1 MKTSLKSI
9 FAVAVGL
16 ILVLSILTATGFT
29 AQASM
34 FNSKVLK
41 DHLTE
46 QPLAEPAKVN
56 SEILSKV
63 SLPFIENLGQ
73 TDNKVKFYANTF
85 AGTVFVTN
93 EGLTYSIPDPSNE
106 GSSAK
111 ETRTYSVIQ
120 EDFAG
125 KELKISGVQKSSAGV
140 SYFIGNSKKDWYT
153 DIPTY
158 DTLSLGT
165 LYPGINLDLKAHGRN
180 VEKVFTVS
188 PSGDVKDIKVGV
200 SGVQKLKVD
209 DGKLLL
215 YTEKGTISMTKPL
228 AYQEIQGIKK
238 TVDVSYTVSGR
249 SYGFELGS
257 YDTSL
262 PVVIDPIIQSTYLG
276 GSDYDEGF
284 GIALDSLGNVY
295 VTGFTGSTDF
305 PGTAGGAQ
313 AAYAGAF
320 VSKLT
325 PDLKTITQS
334 TYLGGSDIDLGFG
347 IALDSLGNVYVTGFT
362 TSTNFPGTT
371 GGAQAASGGLSDA
384 FVSKLTPDLKTLTQ
398 STYLGGSGSDEGHAI
413 ALDSSG
419 NVYVAGFT
427 FSTNFPG
434 TTGGAQATFGGGFTD
449 VFVSKLTPDLRGSP
463 TTTSIS
469 NEINQLLIAG
479 CIDNAGVANS
489 FTSKLSAAQKAIDAG
504 NFKTA
509 INISGA
515 FINELEAQS
524 GKHVCTAGATALTK
538 DTQSLINS
546 LPMSSVP
553 NPILG
558 WVSTSAGTGISGATV
573 SIKDPNGNTVATS
586 TSDVLGFYYF
596 AEVSML
602 NTGTTYTVQVTGLP
616 AGFTTSSPAFQT
628 FTWGGTMV
636 TLSNFVLS

>member
-16 ILVLSILTATGFT
+16 ILVLSILTPTGFT
-29 AQASM
+29 APAQASM

-106 GSSAK
+106 RSSAK
-111 ETRTYSVIQ
+111 ESRTYSVIQ

-165 LYPGINLDLKAHGRN
+165 LYPGINLDLKAHGKN

-238 TVDVSYTVSGR
+238 TVDVSYTVSDR

-276 GSDYDEGF
+276 GSDYDQGF
-284 GIALDSLGNVY
+284 GIALDS
-295 VTGFTGSTDF
+295 S
-305 PGTAGGAQ
+305 
-313 AAYAGAF
+313 
-320 VSKLT
+320 
-325 PDLKTITQS
+325 
-334 TYLGGSDIDLGFG
+334 
-347 IALDSLGNVYVTGFT
+347 GNVYVTGFT
-362 TSTNFPGTT
+362 TSTNFPKTT
-371 GGAQAASGGLSDA
+371 GGAQAASGGFADA

-398 STYLGGSGSDEGHAI
+398 STYLGGSSSDGGSAI
-413 ALDSSG
+413 ALDSLG
-419 NVYVAGFT
+419 NVYVTGFT
-427 FSTNFPG
+427 LSTNFPG
-434 TTGGAQATFGGGFTD
+434 TAGGAQATYGGGFTD

-463 TTTSIS
+463 TTTDIS

-558 WVSTSAGTGISGATV
+558 WVSTSAGTGISGATL

-616 AGFTTSSPAFQT
+616 AGFATSSPAFQT

>member
-16 ILVLSILTATGFT
+16 ILVLSILTPTGFT
-29 AQASM
+29 APAQASM

-106 GSSAK
+106 RSSAK

-165 LYPGINLDLKAHGRN
+165 LYPGINLDLKAHGKN
-180 VEKVFTVS
+180 VEKVFTIS

-200 SGVQKLKVD
+200 SGVQKLKVDD

-238 TVDVSYTVSGR
+238 TVDVSYTVSGH

-262 PVVIDPIIQSTYLG
+262 PLVIDPLIQSTYLG
-276 GSDYDEGF
+276 GSGTDEGF
-284 GIALDSLGNVY
+284 AIALDSSGNVY
-295 VTGFTGSTDF
+295 VTGFTESTNF
-305 PGTAGGAQ
+305 PGTAGG
-313 AAYAGAF
+313 
-320 VSKLT
+320 
-325 PDLKTITQS
+325 P
-334 TYLGGSDIDLGFG
+334 
-347 IALDSLGNVYVTGFT
+347 
-362 TSTNFPGTT
+362 
-371 GGAQAASGGLSDA
+371 QAASGGSADA

-398 STYLGGSGSDEGHAI
+398 STYLGGSSTDGGSGI
-413 ALDSSG
+413 ALDSLG
-419 NVYVAGFT
+419 NVYVTGGT
-427 FSTNFPG
+427 LSTNFPG
-434 TTGGAQATFGGGFTD
+434 TAGGAQAASGGGVD
-449 VFVSKLTPDLRGSP
+449 DFVSKLNPDL
-463 TTTSIS
+463 
-469 NEINQLLIAG
+469 
-479 CIDNAGVANS
+479 
-489 FTSKLSAAQKAIDAG
+489 K
-504 NFKTA
+504 
-509 INISGA
+509 
-515 FINELEAQS
+515 
-524 GKHVCTAGATALTK
+524 
-538 DTQSLINS
+538 
-546 LPMSSVP
+546 
-553 NPILG
+553 
-558 WVSTSAGTGISGATV
+558 
-573 SIKDPNGNTVATS
+573 
-586 TSDVLGFYYF
+586 
-596 AEVSML
+596 
-602 NTGTTYTVQVTGLP
+602 
-616 AGFTTSSPAFQT
+616 
-628 FTWGGTMV
+628 
-636 TLSNFVLS
+636 TLSQST

>member
-1 MKTSLKSI
+1 MKTTLKSI

-29 AQASM
+29 APAQASM

-46 QPLAEPAKVN
+46 QPLAKPAKVN

-165 LYPGINLDLKAHGRN
+165 LYPGINLDLKAHGKN
-180 VEKVFTVS
+180 VEKVFTIS
-188 PSGDVKDIKVGV
+188 PAGDAKDIKVGV

-215 YTEKGTISMTKPL
+215 YTEKGTISMPKPL

-276 GSDYDEGF
+276 GSSDDAGF
-284 GIALDSLGNVY
+284 AIALDSLGNVY
-295 VTGFTGSTDF
+295 VTGFTGSTNF
-305 PGTAGGAQ
+305 PGTTGGAQ
-313 AAYAGAF
+313 AALGGGIDAF

-325 PDLKTITQS
+325 PDLKTLTQY
-334 TYLGGSDIDLGFG
+334 TYIGGSDYDNGNA
-347 IALDSLGNVYVTGFT
+347 IALDSLGNVYVTGIT
-362 TSTNFPGTT
+362 SSTNFPGTA
-371 GGAQAASGGLSDA
+371 GGEEASSGGYADV

-398 STYLGGSGSDEGHAI
+398 STYLGGS
-413 ALDSSG
+413 
-419 NVYVAGFT
+419 
-427 FSTNFPG
+427 ST
-434 TTGGAQATFGGGFTD
+434 D
-449 VFVSKLTPDLRGSP
+449 
-463 TTTSIS
+463 
-469 NEINQLLIAG
+469 
-479 CIDNAGVANS
+479 
-489 FTSKLSAAQKAIDAG
+489 
-504 NFKTA
+504 
-509 INISGA
+509 
-515 FINELEAQS
+515 
-524 GKHVCTAGATALTK
+524 
-538 DTQSLINS
+538 
-546 LPMSSVP
+546 
-553 NPILG
+553 
-558 WVSTSAGTGISGATV
+558 
-573 SIKDPNGNTVATS
+573 
-586 TSDVLGFYYF
+586 
-596 AEVSML
+596 
-602 NTGTTYTVQVTGLP
+602 
-616 AGFTTSSPAFQT
+616 
-628 FTWGGTMV
+628 
-636 TLSNFVLS
+636 

>member
-16 ILVLSILTATGFT
+16 ILVLSILTPTGFT
-29 AQASM
+29 APAQASM

-106 GSSAK
+106 RSSAK
-111 ETRTYSVIQ
+111 ESRTYSVIQ

-165 LYPGINLDLKAHGRN
+165 LYPGINLDLKAHGKN
-180 VEKVFTVS
+180 VEKVFTIS

-200 SGVQKLKVD
+200 SGVQKLKVDD

-238 TVDVSYTVSGR
+238 TVDVSYTVSDR

-262 PVVIDPIIQSTYLG
+262 PVVIDPLLQSTYLG
-276 GSDYDEGF
+276 GSGSDEGF

-295 VTGFTGSTDF
+295 V
-305 PGTAGGAQ
+305 AG
-313 AAYAGAF
+313 
-320 VSKLT
+320 
-325 PDLKTITQS
+325 
-334 TYLGGSDIDLGFG
+334 
-347 IALDSLGNVYVTGFT
+347 VTN
-362 TSTNFPGTT
+362 SINFPGTT
-371 GGAQAASGGLSDA
+371 GGAQTTFGGNLDA
-384 FVSKLTPDLKTLTQ
+384 FVSKL
-398 STYLGGSGSDEGHAI
+398 S
-413 ALDSSG
+413 
-419 NVYVAGFT
+419 
-427 FSTNFPG
+427 
-434 TTGGAQATFGGGFTD
+434 
-449 VFVSKLTPDLRGSP
+449 PDLRS
-463 TTTSIS
+463 
-469 NEINQLLIAG
+469 EERR
-479 CIDNAGVANS
+479 V
-489 FTSKLSAAQKAIDAG
+489 
-504 NFKTA
+504 
-509 INISGA
+509 
-515 FINELEAQS
+515 
-524 GKHVCTAGATALTK
+524 GKECRSRWSRYH
-538 DTQSLINS
+538 
-546 LPMSSVP
+546 
-553 NPILG
+553 
-558 WVSTSAGTGISGATV
+558 
-573 SIKDPNGNTVATS
+573 
-586 TSDVLGFYYF
+586 
-596 AEVSML
+596 
-602 NTGTTYTVQVTGLP
+602 
-616 AGFTTSSPAFQT
+616 
-628 FTWGGTMV
+628 
-636 TLSNFVLS
+636 

>member
-16 ILVLSILTATGFT
+16 ILVLSILTPTGFT
-29 AQASM
+29 APAQASM

-106 GSSAK
+106 RSSAK
-111 ETRTYSVIQ
+111 ESRTYSVIQ

-140 SYFIGNSKKDWYT
+140 SYFIGNDKKDWYT

-165 LYPGINLDLKAHGRN
+165 LYPGINLDLKAHGKN
-180 VEKVFTVS
+180 VEKVFTIS

-200 SGVQKLKVD
+200 SGVQKLKVDD

-238 TVDVSYTVSGR
+238 TVDVSYTVSDR

-276 GSDYDEGF
+276 GSDYDQGF
-284 GIALDSLGNVY
+284 GIALDSSGNVY
-295 VTGFTGSTDF
+295 VTGFTISTNF
-305 PGTAGGAQ
+305 PGTAGGTQ
-313 AAYAGAF
+313 AAA
-320 VSKLT
+320 
-325 PDLKTITQS
+325 
-334 TYLGGSDIDLGFG
+334 GGS
-347 IALDSLGNVYVTGFT
+347 A
-362 TSTNFPGTT
+362 
-371 GGAQAASGGLSDA
+371 DA

-398 STYLGGSGSDEGHAI
+398 STYLGGGDYDVGYAI
-413 ALDSSG
+413 ALDSLG
-419 NVYVAGFT
+419 NVYVTGST
-427 FSTNFPG
+427 ESTNFPG
-434 TTGGAQATFGGGFTD
+434 TTGGAQEAFGGSAED
-449 VFVSKLTPDLRGSP
+449 ALVSKLTPDL
-463 TTTSIS
+463 
-469 NEINQLLIAG
+469 
-479 CIDNAGVANS
+479 
-489 FTSKLSAAQKAIDAG
+489 
-504 NFKTA
+504 KT
-509 INISGA
+509 
-515 FINELEAQS
+515 L
-524 GKHVCTAGATALTK
+524 
-538 DTQSLINS
+538 TQSTYLGGSSNDDGVGIALDS
-546 LPMSSVP
+546 L
-553 NPILG
+553 
-558 WVSTSAGTGISGATV
+558 
-573 SIKDPNGNTVATS
+573 GNV
-586 TSDVLGFYYF
+586 Y
-596 AEVSML
+596 
-602 NTGTTYTVQVTGLP
+602 VTGLTGSTNFPGIAGGAQAAYGGAVVAKVTAETPTITPSTYP
-616 AGFTTSSPAFQT
+616 A
-628 FTWGGTMV
+628 
-636 TLSNFVLS
+636 